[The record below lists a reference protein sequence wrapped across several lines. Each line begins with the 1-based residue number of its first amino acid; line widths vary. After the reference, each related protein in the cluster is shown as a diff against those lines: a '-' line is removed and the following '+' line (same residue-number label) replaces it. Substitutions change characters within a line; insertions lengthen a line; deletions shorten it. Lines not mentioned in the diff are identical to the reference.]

1 MPGKAGE
8 SAAGNQMERHNM
20 DRNTT
25 FLKRWSSLFI
35 LLGAVLWSTN
45 APFFKILQVDA
56 YLAVFIRASIA
67 GVILLPTLRPRQLKW
82 DASLLIMLLS
92 YTGLCIGVVLAIR
105 STSTNIA
112 TGLQYTAPVWIFL
125 LSWWR
130 GKTKFSWRAHW
141 PLLVLLAGLVVSM
154 CSGSSAVTV
163 RGNLIAL
170 STSLFFTAMTLS
182 SKKTAADNPLGM
194 VSLTNLFCA
203 AVTLAFFVPRPLGQ
217 HLAAITPTEWVI
229 LVYLGVF
236 QIAAGY
242 ALYYIGLRYTE
253 PARAAMI
260 APCEMVLGPV
270 WVAIFVREYPDW
282 IGAAGSLLILAGV
295 ISEEILS
302 QRRSVL
308 PRRRPAQNSTPSQAQ
323 WQKGKTARQISG
335 NSEN

>member
-1 MPGKAGE
+1 
-8 SAAGNQMERHNM
+8 M
-20 DRNTT
+20 DKNTT

-105 STSTNIA
+105 TTSTNIA

-154 CSGSSAVTV
+154 CSACRGPWASTWRPSPPRSGSSWSISASFRSPPDTPCT
-163 RGNLIAL
+163 
-170 STSLFFTAMTLS
+170 TSA
-182 SKKTAADNPLGM
+182 
-194 VSLTNLFCA
+194 CA
-203 AVTLAFFVPRPLGQ
+203 TRSRPGQ
-217 HLAAITPTEWVI
+217 P
-229 LVYLGVF
+229 
-236 QIAAGY
+236 
-242 ALYYIGLRYTE
+242 
-253 PARAAMI
+253 
-260 APCEMVLGPV
+260 
-270 WVAIFVREYPDW
+270 
-282 IGAAGSLLILAGV
+282 
-295 ISEEILS
+295 
-302 QRRSVL
+302 
-308 PRRRPAQNSTPSQAQ
+308 
-323 WQKGKTARQISG
+323 
-335 NSEN
+335 